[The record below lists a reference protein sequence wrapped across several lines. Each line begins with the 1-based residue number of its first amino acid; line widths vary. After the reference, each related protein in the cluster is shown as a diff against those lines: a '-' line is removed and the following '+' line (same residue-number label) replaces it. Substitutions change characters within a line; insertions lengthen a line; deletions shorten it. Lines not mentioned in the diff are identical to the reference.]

1 LPAFIG
7 GTIYTNISS
16 RHSIEREF
24 ARRRLVLPVVLVPG
38 QLVQGSLFFR
48 ISPGPKRL
56 TLKCRIDDEPRD
68 VVIDLAP
75 ISGLHLKSPPAGGA
89 PAPGSLVQKPR

>member
-1 LPAFIG
+1 M
-7 GTIYTNISS
+7 
-16 RHSIEREF
+16 
-24 ARRRLVLPVVLVPG
+24 LVPG

-56 TLKCRIDDEPRD
+56 TLKCRVDDEPRD

-75 ISGLHLKSPPAGGA
+75 LSGMHMKVPPKSQASA
-89 PAPGSLVQKPR
+89 AAPGAAAKP